1 MSQQKRAYQAWFDG
15 PEVAQI
21 DRWRR
26 QQDKIPSIA
35 DALRTLVKRGLA
47 ATGSDEKKSQA
58 A

>member
-1 MSQQKRAYQAWFDG
+1 MSQKRAYQAWFDG

-26 QQDKIPSIA
+26 QQDEIPSIA

-47 ATGSDEKKSQA
+47 ATSDEKKSQA